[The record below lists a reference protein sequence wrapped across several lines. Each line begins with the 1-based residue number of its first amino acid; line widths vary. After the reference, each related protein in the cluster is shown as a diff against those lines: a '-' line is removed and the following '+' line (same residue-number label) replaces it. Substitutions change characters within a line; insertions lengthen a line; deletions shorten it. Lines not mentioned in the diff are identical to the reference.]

1 LNYGEVQAAES
12 RADFIHKMKVILKEL
27 RETRICLKIIIK
39 KPLLEKPSEI
49 EPDLKECSELISIF
63 STSIKTSEKNN
74 EIASKAVKSAERN
87 NAIAL
92 FVQLQNM
99 YQSDDSFR
107 STKLVWEIYKKYQ
120 SNADG
125 TPISSHDALKFVQD
139 TDRASAEWNAVHI
152 VSTFWRH
159 LALLTRLKYMDEEI
173 VFEAF
178 TSPRILGFLHPVEK
192 AFLDFENQTY
202 DYERSLKWLYNR
214 WQEQGRTG
222 AED

>member
-1 LNYGEVQAAES
+1 
-12 RADFIHKMKVILKEL
+12 
-27 RETRICLKIIIK
+27 
-39 KPLLEKPSEI
+39 
-49 EPDLKECSELISIF
+49 
-63 STSIKTSEKNN
+63 
-74 EIASKAVKSAERN
+74 VKSAERN

-125 TPISSHDALKFVQD
+125 TPISFHDALKFVQD
-139 TDRASAEWNAVHI
+139 TDRASAEWNAVH
-152 VSTFWRH
+152 VASTFWRH
-159 LALLTRLKYMDEEI
+159 LALLTRLKYIDEEI

-214 WQEQGRTG
+214 WQERGRTG